1 MNRPLLV
8 FAFFAAATAALVA
21 QEASQSS
28 PYSGVS
34 NPPPD
39 DTIQTDAPEAPAKP
53 PASHPLTQPA
63 PAPAQQVY
71 AAPGSQT
78 APMPAADPAVTGT
91 DEGIVQTAPQA
102 PTSTMPVLANRAE
115 PYDPD
120 GDIVHPA
127 PLGAGELA
135 EGTMIRVRLLN
146 GLSSTLT
153 QQGETFRSRVASDV
167 LQGGQVVIPAGAEI
181 SGRVV
186 DVSKG
191 SLGGHGSLML
201 KPETVTLPTGE
212 SFRLRAMV
220 ASAPGT
226 HTQVNREGEIAPDS
240 RLKRDGLEYGGAV
253 GTGVVAGAYL
263 GGPAGALAGGLVGA
277 GLVTVHLLVSHPQA
291 HLEEGDVL
299 MLTLTERMRLAPA
312 EAQGQ

>member
-1 MNRPLLV
+1 MNRQLLV
-8 FAFFAAATAALVA
+8 IAFFAAATAALAA

-39 DTIQTDAPEAPAKP
+39 DTIQTDAQEAPAKP
-53 PASHPLTQPA
+53 PASQPLTQPA
-63 PAPAQQVY
+63 PVQQNY
-71 AAPGSQT
+71 AAPVSQT
-78 APMPAADPAVTGT
+78 APMPAADSAVTGT
-91 DEGIVQTAPQA
+91 DDGMVQTAPQT
-102 PTSTMPVLANRAE
+102 PTNTMPVLANRAV

-127 PLGAGELA
+127 PLGPGELA

-167 LQGGQVVIPAGAEI
+167 LQDGQVVIPAGAEI

-186 DVSKG
+186 DVSTG

-201 KPETVTLPTGE
+201 KPEMVTLPTGE
-212 SFRLRAMV
+212 SFRMRAMV
-220 ASAPGT
+220 SSAPGT
-226 HTQVNREGEIAPDS
+226 HTQVNGEGQIAPDS
-240 RLKRDGLEYGGAV
+240 RLKRDGIEYGGAV
-253 GTGVVAGAYL
+253 GAGVVAGAYL
-263 GGPAGALAGGLVGA
+263 GGPVGALAGGLVGA
-277 GLVTVHLLVSHPQA
+277 GLVTVHLLVSHPQT

-299 MLTLTERMRLAPA
+299 MLTLTERMHLAPA
-312 EAQGQ
+312 AAQGQ

>member
-8 FAFFAAATAALVA
+8 FAFFAAATAALAA

-39 DTIQTDAPEAPAKP
+39 DTILTDTQEAPAKP
-53 PASHPLTQPA
+53 PASHPLTQPTAA
-63 PAPAQQVY
+63 PVQQNY
-71 AAPGSQT
+71 AAPVSQAAPTPT
-78 APMPAADPAVTGT
+78 ANPAMTGT
-91 DEGIVQTAPQA
+91 DDGIVQAAQQP
-102 PTSTMPVLANRAE
+102 PSSSMPVLSNRAE

-120 GDIVHPA
+120 GDIVRPA
-127 PLGAGELA
+127 PLGEGELA
-135 EGTMIRVRLLN
+135 EGTTIRVRLLT

-167 LQGGQVVIPAGAEI
+167 LQDGQVVIPTGAEI

-186 DVSKG
+186 EVSKG
-191 SLGGHGSLML
+191 SMGGHGSLML
-201 KPETVTLPTGE
+201 RPETMTLPTGE
-212 SFRLRAMV
+212 TYRLRAIV
-220 ASAPGT
+220 ADAPGT
-226 HTQVNREGEIAPDS
+226 HTKINHEGEIGPDS
-240 RLKRDGLEYGGAV
+240 RLKRNSIEYGGAV
-253 GTGVVAGAYL
+253 GVGVVAGASL

-277 GLVTVHLLVSHPQA
+277 GLVTVHLLMSHPQA

-299 MLTLTERMRLAPA
+299 MLTLTERMHIAPA
-312 EAQGQ
+312 AAQGQ